1 MPGGILIKSNRK
13 KWIKL
18 ADATAREMTSPSLLN
33 AMASVIRFRMQTF
46 NRMAFSTEGGSTAG
60 GRWRRLSPQ
69 YEKSKASSFPGKTI
83 LRREDR
89 LYRSYTSSGGE
100 HLFSSLRSGGRMRVR
115 IGSSV
120 PYAGFHPDRE
130 VQNPTVAQLFLIS
143 GDIGKK
149 IIVAVRRKGWVDKDN
164 GRATIKNTGF
174 DRTRV

>member
-46 NRMAFSTEGGSTAG
+46 NRLAFSTEGSSTSG
-60 GRWRRLSPQ
+60 GKWRALSPQ
-69 YEKSKASSFPGKTI
+69 YARSKASSFPGKTI
-83 LRREDR
+83 LRRTDR
-89 LYRSYTSSGGE
+89 LHRSYTKSGGE
-100 HLFSSLRSGGRMRVR
+100 HLFSSIRSGGRMRVR

-130 VQNPTVAQLFLIS
+130 VQDPTSAQLFIIS
-143 GDIGKK
+143 GDIGGK
-149 IIVAVRRKGWVDKDN
+149 IIKAIRRKGWVDKDD
-164 GRATIKNTGF
+164 GRATMKNTGY
-174 DRTRV
+174 DRARV